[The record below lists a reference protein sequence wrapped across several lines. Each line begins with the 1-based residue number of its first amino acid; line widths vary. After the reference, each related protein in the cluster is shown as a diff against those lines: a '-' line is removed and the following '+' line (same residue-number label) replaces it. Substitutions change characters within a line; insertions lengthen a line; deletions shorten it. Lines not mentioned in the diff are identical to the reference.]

1 MTPTLGA
8 AVRSRHERS
17 IGMKRPGA
25 KSAASDLTKE
35 NCNRVRDG
43 SRHKLAKDLGTP
55 EPDLVMLLGEPEI
68 RLLMQA
74 DGVDEREMLEM
85 FDVIRVQLR
94 SSSGTKETQQ
104 EEPSTDDYRPG
115 VGIMLLN
122 DRGEVFIGR
131 RADVPHEAWQMPQGG
146 IDAGE
151 TPRQAVLRE
160 LKEEIGTNNA
170 DIIAESRGWLY
181 YDLPQELARTA
192 WGERWKGQRQKW
204 FVMLFKGADR
214 DIDLAS
220 EHPEFNAWRWVPLE
234 ELSEL
239 AASFKRQLYLKV
251 VGEFATIFRD

>member
-1 MTPTLGA
+1 MEKK
-8 AVRSRHERS
+8 S
-17 IGMKRPGA
+17 
-25 KSAASDLTKE
+25 KSAASDST
-35 NCNRVRDG
+35 NDNSIRVRA
-43 SRHKLAKDLGTP
+43 RPRCKPAKNLGTP
-55 EPDLVMLLGEPEI
+55 EPDLVMLLDEPEV
-68 RLLMQA
+68 RLLMRA
-74 DGVDEREMLEM
+74 DRVDEREMLEM

-94 SSSGTKETQQ
+94 SNSETNETSQQ
-104 EEPSTDDYRPG
+104 REPPTDEYRLG

-131 RADVPHEAWQMPQGG
+131 RADVVHDAWQMPQGG

-160 LKEEIGTNNA
+160 LKEEIGTDNA
-170 DIIAESRGWLY
+170 EIIAESRGWLY

-192 WGERWKGQRQKW
+192 WGGRWKGQRQKW
-204 FVMLFKGADR
+204 FVMLFKGADS

-220 EHPEFNAWRWVPLE
+220 EHPEFDAWRWVALE

>member
-1 MTPTLGA
+1 
-8 AVRSRHERS
+8 
-17 IGMKRPGA
+17 MKKPRA
-25 KSAASDLTKE
+25 KSAASDSATK
-35 NCNRVRDG
+35 NFSCVRA
-43 SRHKLAKDLGTP
+43 RPRRKPVTNPGTP

-68 RLLMQA
+68 RLLMRA

-94 SSSGTKETQQ
+94 INSETAEMSQQ
-104 EEPSTDDYRPG
+104 QEPSTDDYRPG

-160 LKEEIGTNNA
+160 LKEEIGTDNA
-170 DIIAESRGWLY
+170 EIIAESRGWLY

-192 WGERWKGQRQKW
+192 WGGRWKGQRQKW
-204 FVMLFKGADR
+204 FVMLFKGPDR
-214 DIDLAS
+214 DIDLAG

>member
-1 MTPTLGA
+1 MEKPTAKSPASDSKNYSRVRAGPRHKPAKNLGA
-8 AVRSRHERS
+8 S
-17 IGMKRPGA
+17 
-25 KSAASDLTKE
+25 
-35 NCNRVRDG
+35 
-43 SRHKLAKDLGTP
+43 

-74 DGVDEREMLEM
+74 DGVDEHEMLEM
-85 FDVIRVQLR
+85 FEVIRVQLR
-94 SSSGTKETQQ
+94 SNSETKDASQQ
-104 EEPSTDDYRPG
+104 QEPSTDDYRPG

-131 RADVPHEAWQMPQGG
+131 RADVPHDAWQMPQGG
-146 IDAGE
+146 IDAKE

-160 LKEEIGTNNA
+160 LKEEIGTDNA
-170 DIIAESRGWLY
+170 EIIAESQRWLY
-181 YDLPQELARTA
+181 YDLPHELARAA
-192 WGERWKGQRQKW
+192 WGGRWKGQRQKW

-214 DIDLAS
+214 DIDLAG

-251 VGEFATIFRD
+251 VEEFATIFRD